1 MRVLL
6 VNDLP
11 VNDPAGGGAEVYVGR
26 LMTALSRAG
35 HEVDLFAG
43 QVRHEGAARLLDLWD
58 PAARAKLSHR
68 VQSFRPDVVHFHNVV
83 RELSV
88 AALLVPAPRVLTAHD
103 MRLAGTVDPRPQ
115 SLKGLV
121 DRGLKRRLDTA
132 VGRRALDEV
141 VAVSAPVANALA
153 AAGFSRVTT
162 LPAPAPVPSHPVAS
176 PADCTDLA
184 YVGRLSEDKGLLV
197 LLQAWRAISERH
209 PASRL
214 LVAGAGPLAAQL
226 AEAGDGSVRFL
237 GRIDGDG
244 VSRLLGS
251 VRGVIVPSLPRLR
264 PEGSPL
270 AVVEAAAHGRPV
282 IGSDDP
288 GIAALAAGLPGC
300 VTVPAGNVGALA
312 HAIGQLLD
320 DSLQAA
326 RLGRANAEA
335 AHVAHAP
342 ERLAERMEQVY
353 ERAIAARRHGG
364 RRVRSRE
371 IAYSG

>member
-1 MRVLL
+1 

-11 VNDPAGGGAEVYVGR
+11 VDDPCGGGAEVYVGR
-26 LMTALSRAG
+26 LRSALRRAG
-35 HEVDLFAG
+35 HDVDLFAG

-58 PAARAKLSHR
+58 HRARAMLVRH
-68 VQSFRPDVVHFHNVV
+68 VHETQPDVVHFHNVV

-103 MRLAGTVDPRPQ
+103 MRLAGTVDPRTP

-121 DRGLKRRLDTA
+121 DRHVKRRLDSA
-132 VGRRALDEV
+132 VARQALDEV
-141 VAVSAPVANALA
+141 VAVSQPMADSLA
-153 AAGFSRVTT
+153 AAGFARVTT
-162 LPAPAPVPSHPVAS
+162 APAPASTPRYPLLS

-184 YVGRLSEDKGLLV
+184 YVGRLSEDKGLFV

-214 LVAGAGPLAAQL
+214 LIAGDGPLAGDL
-226 AEAGDGSVRFL
+226 ARIGDESVRYL
-237 GRIDGDG
+237 GRLDGDG
-244 VSRLLGS
+244 VSKLLAS
-251 VRGVIVPSLPRLR
+251 VRGVVVPSLPRLR

-270 AVVEAAAHGRPV
+270 TVVEAAVHARPV

-300 VTVPAGNVGALA
+300 ITTPAGDVRALA
-312 HAIGQLLD
+312 AELGRLLN
-320 DSLQAA
+320 DSLHAA
-326 RLGRANAEA
+326 RLGQANAEA
-335 AHVAHAP
+335 ARIVHAP

-353 ERAIAARRHGG
+353 GRAIAARRPS
-364 RRVRSRE
+364 VRARD
-371 IAYSG
+371 ACVLRLNHRALR